1 MMTSEMKNLVSKL
14 NLPSKRALE
23 GAAALC
29 VAKTNYNIEI
39 EHFIYKLLE
48 QAETDV
54 RQILRQYEV
63 DIDSVKRHLLGAIDK
78 FKTGCT
84 GTPVLSPNILL
95 VLEQAWSIASL
106 RLNQPSIR
114 TAALMVALIDVDQ
127 IRGIILESCPL
138 ILRIPRHTLRQEL
151 ETLLKASPEN
161 RYSSSPSNTIHPSS
175 VGLDAPIKT
184 EGEALQRFATN
195 LNELVVAG
203 KLDPVC
209 GREKEVSQLVDI
221 LSRRRQ
227 NNPILV
233 GEAGVGKTA
242 IVEGLAQRIV
252 AGRVPA
258 NLESAQ
264 IYSLDLGLLQ
274 AGAGIKGEFED
285 RLNQVISDVKQS
297 SLPIILFIDEAH
309 TLIGAGGAVGTGDA
323 ANLLKPAL
331 ARGEL
336 RVIAATTW
344 SEYKRHIEGDAA
356 LTRRFEQVKVA
367 EPSLETAGMI
377 LRYLVP
383 SLERHHKVEILN
395 EAIDAAVHLS
405 QRFLP
410 HRRFPDKAINLLD
423 TTSARVSG
431 MRKGKPAGM
440 EALENRHALLTVE
453 LEMLR
458 REEKGSVSPQARYSQ
473 LELELKQV
481 AEEIQSLHEKWQHA
495 KVTLEKVDS
504 LQNLPSLPSLGEQT
518 AEESEFQSL
527 HNQLHEAF
535 EALGASY
542 QVDRRAIAQV
552 LSSWTGIPAST
563 MLSYQD
569 GLKKDDVFQK
579 LKERMVGQDHA
590 LQRIAQNIIAY
601 SAGMADPHKPM
612 GVFLLAGPSG
622 VGKTETAQAL
632 AAVLTGSLDNL
643 IRINLSEFQ
652 EAHTVATLKGA
663 PPGYVGYGKGGVL
676 TEAVRRNP
684 YSVILLDEVEKAHAD
699 VMNLF
704 YQVFDKGQ
712 MEDGEGV
719 DVSFR
724 NCLIILT
731 SNIGAEIISDLWER
745 HSGQVDQE
753 FFSTVEPKLWLALN
767 KRFAPAFLARTT
779 VIPYVPLGFGEL
791 ASITRLKLKEIDAR
805 LKQQHQADLI
815 VVDADI
821 QRIIEISHSL
831 QQGARAI
838 DKVLSSHILP
848 KLSERLLQGDVIKE
862 MRLADI

>member
-1 MMTSEMKNLVSKL
+1 MATEMKNLVSKL
-14 NLPSKRALE
+14 NHPSKRALE

-29 VAKTNYNIEI
+29 VTKTNYNVEI

-48 QAETDV
+48 QSETDV
-54 RQILRQYEV
+54 RQILRQYDV
-63 DIDSVKRHLLGAIDK
+63 DIESVKRYLLGAIDK

-95 VLEQAWSIASL
+95 VLEHAWTIASL
-106 RLNQPSIR
+106 RINQASIR
-114 TAALMVALIDVDQ
+114 TAALMLALIDVEQ

-138 ILRIPRHTLRQEL
+138 ILRIPRHTLRQDL
-151 ETLLKASPEN
+151 EALLRASPEN
-161 RYSSSPSNTIHPSS
+161 RYSSVANNVHPSDS
-175 VGLDAPIKT
+175 VNLEMPIKAK
-184 EGEALQRFATN
+184 GEALHRFATN

-203 KLDPVC
+203 KMDPIC

-252 AGRVPA
+252 SGSVPA
-258 NLESAQ
+258 SLESAQ

-274 AGAGIKGEFED
+274 AGAGMKGEFED
-285 RLNQVISDVKQS
+285 RLTQVINDVKES
-297 SLPIILFIDEAH
+297 PLPIILFIDEAH
-309 TLIGAGGAVGTGDA
+309 TLIGAGGTAGTGDA

-356 LTRRFEQVKVA
+356 LTRRFEQVKVT
-367 EPSLETAGMI
+367 EPSLEMSGMI

-383 SLERHHKVEILN
+383 SLERHHNVEILN
-395 EAIDAAVHLS
+395 EAIEAAVHLS

-410 HRRFPDKAINLLD
+410 HRRLPDKAINLLD
-423 TTSARVSG
+423 TTSARIALV
-431 MRKGKPAGM
+431 RKGKPAEM
-440 EALENRHALLTVE
+440 ETLENRQALLTVE

-458 REEKGSVSPQARYSQ
+458 RESSERSPIHQHRYGQ
-473 LELELKQV
+473 LEQELKHIT
-481 AEEIQSLHEKWQHA
+481 AEIQSLSEKWHQA
-495 KVTLEKVDS
+495 RLSLDKVES
-504 LQNLPSLPSLGEQT
+504 LQSQPSLPSLGDQPT
-518 AEESEFQSL
+518 YESELQDL
-527 HNQLHEAF
+527 HHQLHEAF
-535 EALGASY
+535 EALGTSY
-542 QVDRRAIAQV
+542 KVNRRAVAQV
-552 LSSWTGIPAST
+552 LSSWTGVPVAT
-563 MLSYQD
+563 MLSYHD
-569 GLKKDDVFQK
+569 GLKKEDVLQK
-579 LKERMVGQDHA
+579 LKDRVVGQDYG
-590 LQRIAQNIIAY
+590 LQRIAQNILTY

-622 VGKTETAQAL
+622 VGKTETAQVL
-632 AAVLTGSLDNL
+632 AEVLTGSVNNL

-684 YSVILLDEVEKAHAD
+684 YSVILLDEVEKAHPD

-719 DVSFR
+719 EVSFR

-731 SNIGAEIISDLWER
+731 SNIGAEIISDFWER
-745 HSGQVDQE
+745 NNGQADQE
-753 FFSTVEPKLWLALN
+753 FFSMVEPKLWLALN
-767 KRFAPAFLARTT
+767 KRFAPAFLARTMI
-779 VIPYVPLGFGEL
+779 IPYAPLGFGEL
-791 ASITRLKLKEIDAR
+791 ARITRLKLSEIDAR
-805 LKQQHQADLI
+805 LKQQHQAELI

-821 QRIIEISHSL
+821 QRIIEISQSL

-838 DKVLSSHILP
+838 DKVLSSQILP
-848 KLSERLLQGDVIKE
+848 KLSERLLKGEPIKE

>member
-1 MMTSEMKNLVSKL
+1 
-14 NLPSKRALE
+14 
-23 GAAALC
+23 
-29 VAKTNYNIEI
+29 
-39 EHFIYKLLE
+39 
-48 QAETDV
+48 
-54 RQILRQYEV
+54 
-63 DIDSVKRHLLGAIDK
+63 
-78 FKTGCT
+78 
-84 GTPVLSPNILL
+84 
-95 VLEQAWSIASL
+95 
-106 RLNQPSIR
+106 
-114 TAALMVALIDVDQ
+114 
-127 IRGIILESCPL
+127 
-138 ILRIPRHTLRQEL
+138 
-151 ETLLKASPEN
+151 
-161 RYSSSPSNTIHPSS
+161 
-175 VGLDAPIKT
+175 
-184 EGEALQRFATN
+184 
-195 LNELVVAG
+195 
-203 KLDPVC
+203 
-209 GREKEVSQLVDI
+209 
-221 LSRRRQ
+221 
-227 NNPILV
+227 
-233 GEAGVGKTA
+233 
-242 IVEGLAQRIV
+242 
-252 AGRVPA
+252 
-258 NLESAQ
+258 
-264 IYSLDLGLLQ
+264 
-274 AGAGIKGEFED
+274 
-285 RLNQVISDVKQS
+285 
-297 SLPIILFIDEAH
+297 
-309 TLIGAGGAVGTGDA
+309 
-323 ANLLKPAL
+323 
-331 ARGEL
+331 
-336 RVIAATTW
+336 
-344 SEYKRHIEGDAA
+344 
-356 LTRRFEQVKVA
+356 
-367 EPSLETAGMI
+367 
-377 LRYLVP
+377 
-383 SLERHHKVEILN
+383 
-395 EAIDAAVHLS
+395 
-405 QRFLP
+405 
-410 HRRFPDKAINLLD
+410 
-423 TTSARVSG
+423 
-431 MRKGKPAGM
+431 
-440 EALENRHALLTVE
+440 
-453 LEMLR
+453 
-458 REEKGSVSPQARYSQ
+458 
-473 LELELKQV
+473 
-481 AEEIQSLHEKWQHA
+481 
-495 KVTLEKVDS
+495 
-504 LQNLPSLPSLGEQT
+504 
-518 AEESEFQSL
+518 
-527 HNQLHEAF
+527 
-535 EALGASY
+535 
-542 QVDRRAIAQV
+542 
-552 LSSWTGIPAST
+552 
-563 MLSYQD
+563 
-569 GLKKDDVFQK
+569 